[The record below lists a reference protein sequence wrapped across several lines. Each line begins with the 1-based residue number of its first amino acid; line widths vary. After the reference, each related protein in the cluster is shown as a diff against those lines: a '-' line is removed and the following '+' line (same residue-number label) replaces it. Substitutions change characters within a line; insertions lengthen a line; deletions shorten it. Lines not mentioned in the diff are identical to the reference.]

1 MSERLIVAVID
12 DDEDIRQALAAMFTS
27 NGYGVECFVSAEQF
41 LGRIEARA
49 ISVIVS
55 DLQMAGLSGLELAR
69 ELHARGVDTPMLLI
83 TAFASDAVRLRAKR
97 LGVRVVLE
105 KPFDPAILL
114 REVAAAAG

>member
-12 DDEDIRQALAAMFTS
+12 DDEDIRQALAAMFSS
-27 NGYGVECFVSAEQF
+27 NGYAVHCFVSGEEF
-41 LGRIEARA
+41 LEHMATLA
-49 ISVIVS
+49 IAVIVT
-55 DLQMAGLSGLELAR
+55 DLQMAGLSGLDLCRELRAR
-69 ELHARGVDTPMLLI
+69 EVDIPTLLI
-83 TAFASDAVRLRAKR
+83 TAFASDAVRMRAKR